1 MKESITNKL
10 TLLKEI
16 DEKSKAQLYKVF
28 PTLCVISYEDLKQNI
43 SMLSENGIVI
53 KKASQVKI
61 CAQKPND
68 LKEKIE
74 LIKSNGEF
82 EKIIK
87 DPLLILDSRLI
98 KKTELKEIELPKEE
112 EQIPDITSS
121 IVDTVPTSDLN
132 ELLKENLEIEEPIIE
147 QTTEIASIDLNKLID
162 DSKIIEQP
170 KAQDSVQK
178 KPNYDDLLN
187 DTSISL
193 NADNFDRYQSL
204 SDSANHVIEA
214 INTKSLSKSN
224 TVYELLAKLVA
235 LGKLSDKEV
244 LYNSLTYKKDFNEG
258 LLNRINATIDEELS
272 IKEEKGLKL

>member
-10 TLLKEI
+10 TLLKDI

-28 PTLCVISYEDLKQNI
+28 PTLSVISYEDLKQNI

-53 KKASQVKI
+53 KKSSQVKI
-61 CAQKPND
+61 CAQKPSD
-68 LKEKIE
+68 LKERIE

-87 DPLLILDSRLI
+87 DPLLILDSSLI
-98 KKTELKEIELPKEE
+98 KKSELKEIEIPKDEE
-112 EQIPDITSS
+112 KIPDITSS

-132 ELLKENLEIEEPIIE
+132 ELLKGNLEIEEPIIE
-147 QTTEIASIDLNKLID
+147 QTTEIAPIDLNKLID
-162 DSKIIEQP
+162 DSKMIEQP
-170 KAQDSVQK
+170 KEHDSVQE
-178 KPNYDDLLN
+178 KPDYEDLLN

-224 TVYELLAKLVA
+224 TVYELLSKLVA
-235 LGKLSDKEV
+235 LGELSDKEV
-244 LYNSLTYKKDFNEG
+244 LYNSLTYKKDFNEE